1 MSSIQLPFPTGEKSD
16 VSVDENGIL
25 TLKGLKLSLDSGTVP
40 RGGTLRCF
48 DGVNFE
54 IDTSESGEILIG
66 SNSTYNE
73 YEYLG
78 LGWGMYLTGGFNK
91 PYVRNISGSNMF
103 IAQDYCRMY
112 SDNSSEDRDLWIED
126 AWADQSYRYFFDGNN
141 FDSTGD
147 HLSGRIK
154 ISANASQFKLGN
166 YYDVEFTGIV
176 DQVTTDSIRWYFR
189 RLR

>member
-54 IDTSESGEILIG
+54 YDTEESGEILRGTSG
-66 SNSTYNE
+66 SFNE

-78 LGWGMYLTGGFNK
+78 LGWGLYDDGYNK
-91 PYVRNISGSNMF
+91 PYIRNISGSNMF
-103 IAQDYCRMY
+103 IAIDYCRMY
-112 SDNSSEDRDLWIED
+112 ADNSSEDRDLWIED
-126 AWADQSYRYFFDGNN
+126 SWANQDYRYFFSGNN
-141 FDSTGD
+141 FDSSGD
-147 HLSGRIK
+147 HLSGRLK
-154 ISANASQFKLGN
+154 VAGSVSQFKLGN
-166 YYDVEFTGIV
+166 YYDIEFTGIV
-176 DQVTTDSIRWYFR
+176 DEVTTDSIRWFFR
-189 RLR
+189 RIR